1 MTASLVI
8 IPAIRGM
15 VLPLHRLRG
24 ERRGSVSIEAALVTT
39 VFLVPL
45 LLGSVDFAT
54 VLATYFRV
62 HRAQEAA
69 VFYAWG
75 NGGIASTATIQQA
88 ATTAF
93 GTTSPSPTVTSSTLY
108 YCVTTSQ
115 YYQSGMASY
124 TSTPTC
130 SSGQQVAS
138 YLTVSVSATT
148 SLPVPFPVLP
158 SSFTLTSTGSVRTQ

>member
-1 MTASLVI
+1 MTAS
-8 IPAIRGM
+8 PAIVPPLQAM
-15 VLPLHRLRG
+15 VLLLRRLRD
-24 ERRGSVSIEAALVTT
+24 ERRGSVSLEAALVTT
-39 VFLVPL
+39 VFLIPL
-45 LLGSVDFAT
+45 FLGSVDVAS
-54 VLATYFRV
+54 VLVTYFRV

-75 NGGIASTATIQQA
+75 NGGIASSATIQQA

-93 GTTSPSPTVTSSTLY
+93 GTASPSPTVTSSTLY

-115 YYQSGMASY
+115 YLQSGMTSY

-138 YLTVSVSATT
+138 YLTVSVSAKT

-158 SSFTLTSTGSVRTQ
+158 SSFTLTSSGAVRTQ